1 MSTDELRYDE
11 SQWQD
16 RRMQDQQYR
25 DGSSAEQSARYAAEE
40 LAWSRKSSYPREFF
54 S

>member
-1 MSTDELRYDE
+1 MRFEFTMKAMARS
-11 SQWQD
+11 SI
-16 RRMQDQQYR
+16 QDQQYR